1 MKRSVLPWLVGSALV
16 LPVAFGGGTPL
27 LEKADRK
34 PILESMT
41 KYQQAYLDKFHDAK
55 ALKEIPGLF
64 DDLKKKLADA
74 AKKKKVDSL
83 LASPADLRMLL
94 AVPVRP
100 EASPKK
106 DAYYDQEFQ
115 FDDGQT
121 KEKLKYL
128 LRVPK
133 SYTAGDPLPIVVAL
147 HPPMKRADEVKK
159 WVAAAVPATV
169 AEQSIVLVPMNVD
182 NAVDWTSALGHIRAI
197 VPFNLTWTKLW
208 VDRTRLF
215 VFGSGASAAAAVD
228 YSTFFPGL
236 FAGAIV
242 GHPTAAPAVNK
253 LPTARYLPML
263 CLAQA
268 SGDTGQIASS
278 FVDEMKKAGGTATVV
293 TAELDA
299 TGAIDAAGQEAFT
312 KFVAETRKDVAP
324 KKVALVTDSEACV
337 NAYWFAVANVDAKA
351 GEVARMDAEVDS
363 ATNEIRVTTPS
374 TVRGFQIYLN
384 DELVD
389 MGKTI
394 KVIHVVAG
402 KDDAKVVFEGTKT
415 RSLERAIELW
425 MSSAHGNF
433 GEAYTNAIDITIA
446 P

>member
-1 MKRSVLPWLVGSALV
+1 MKRSVLPWLVCSALV

-27 LEKADRK
+27 LEKAERK

-41 KYQQAYLDKFHDAK
+41 KYQQAYLDKHHDTK
-55 ALKEIPGLF
+55 ALKEISGLF
-64 DDLKKKLADA
+64 ADLTKKLEDA
-74 AKKKKVDSL
+74 AKKKKVDTL
-83 LASPADLRMLL
+83 LASPADLRILF

-106 DAYYDQEFQ
+106 DAYYDQEFL

-133 SYTAGDPLPIVVAL
+133 SYTAGEALPIVLVL

-159 WVAAAVPATV
+159 WVTAAIPATV
-169 AEQSIVLVPMNVD
+169 TEQSIVLVPMNID
-182 NAVDWTSALGHIRAI
+182 NPADWNSGLGHIRAI
-197 VPFNLTWTKLW
+197 VPFNPTWTKLW

-228 YSTFFPGL
+228 YATFFPGL
-236 FAGAIV
+236 FAGAIL
-242 GHPTAAPAVNK
+242 GQPSSAPTVSK

-263 CLAQA
+263 CLAA
-268 SGDTGQIASS
+268 GSGDSGQIATS
-278 FVDEMKKAGGTATVV
+278 FADEMKKAGGTANVV
-293 TAELDA
+293 TSEV
-299 TGAIDAAGQEAFT
+299 DAAGAFDAPGQEAFT
-312 KFVAETRKDVAP
+312 KFIAETRKDVAP
-324 KKVALVTDSEACV
+324 KKVALVTDSDACV
-337 NAYWFAVANVDAKA
+337 NAYWFRVDNVDVKP
-351 GEVARMDAEVDS
+351 GEVARMDAEVDP

-374 TVRGFQIYLN
+374 SVRGFHIYLN

-394 KVIHVVAG
+394 KVVHVVAG

-415 RSLERAIELW
+415 RSFNNAIELW
-425 MSSAHGNF
+425 MNAAHGNF